1 MSGPARGL
9 HALAREKAVDG
20 FTMYAQNT
28 PDSDGVEPSVVNQPP
43 NRLGMD
49 AELVGNFTNADE
61 TVRLLLRRCHCVST
75 YNSSRRI
82 A

>member
-1 MSGPARGL
+1 
-9 HALAREKAVDG
+9 
-20 FTMYAQNT
+20 MYAQDT

-43 NRLGMD
+43 NRFGMD

-61 TVRLLLRRCHCVST
+61 AVRLLLRRCHCVST